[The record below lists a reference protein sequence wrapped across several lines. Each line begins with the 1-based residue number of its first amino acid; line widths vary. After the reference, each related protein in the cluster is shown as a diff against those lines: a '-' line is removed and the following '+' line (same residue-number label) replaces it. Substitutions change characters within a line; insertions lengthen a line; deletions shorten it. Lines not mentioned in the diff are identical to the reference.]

1 MLFLSTPSARR
12 ATRSALRMRQTA
24 CISIHALREEGDRSC
39 ELVNSGA
46 DRFLSTPSARRA
58 TARAVLRDGDAHIS
72 IHALREEGDLSL
84 LSARFFTSSFLS
96 TPSARRATS
105 VQTFSS
111 SPFWISI
118 HALREEG
125 DLGRP
130 ECGRCSSISIHA
142 LREEGDMLMNGKN
155 PEPTDFYPRPP
166 RGGRLHHRLTPYL
179 PRHISIHALREEGDQ
194 PPAVARGTPPA
205 FLSTPSAR
213 RATLPL

>member
-1 MLFLSTPSARR
+1 MSATSPFSTTYFYPRPPRGGRRTCTVLSLITVPFLSTPSARR

-46 DRFLSTPSARRA
+46 DR
-58 TARAVLRDGDAHIS
+58 
-72 IHALREEGDLSL
+72 
-84 LSARFFTSSFLS
+84 FLS